1 MLNKFTLRIS
11 DLTLAKLRY
20 IAKHDGRS
28 ANKELEQ
35 IVLNHIA
42 KFEQK
47 HGAIRPEDY
56 KDYLKSG

>member
-1 MLNKFTLRIS
+1 MSFKFTLRTS
-11 DLTLAKLRY
+11 APTLAKLKY
-20 IAKHDGRS
+20 IAKHNGRS

-35 IVLNHIA
+35 LTLNHIA

>member
-1 MLNKFTLRIS
+1 MHIKFTLRIS
-11 DLTLAKLRY
+11 ASIFAKLRY
-20 IAKHDGRS
+20 VAKHNGRS

-56 KDYLKSG
+56 KDYLKSS